1 MNSKKFFCVEIQ
13 SDYEF
18 EEQFFSFLNKFEHLG
33 IWEKNEKNLNI
44 YFSHE
49 PTLFVKRIKN
59 IYNSYR
65 VSYFKYEDR
74 NWVLEYQK
82 KLKPIKVG
90 KKFII
95 YHFSEKEK
103 VKNCK
108 FKGREIIKLIP
119 GLAFGTGEHFTTA
132 SCIEILEK
140 ITPFPSSVIDIGTG
154 SGILAI
160 TAFKLGAKK
169 IFCFDNDFD
178 ACKVAKET
186 FALNGMK
193 INIACSTIEAFKKNF
208 DLVIANILYETILE
222 ISDKIEELCSKNGKM
237 LLSGIR
243 SEKEEIL
250 VKLFED
256 KRFFLIEALRDE
268 NWSTLL
274 FSRKTIR

>member
-1 MNSKKFFCVEIQ
+1 MNSKKFFCVEIK
-13 SDYEF
+13 SDSEF
-18 EEQFFSFLNKFEHLG
+18 EEKIFSFLNEFEHLG

-44 YFSHE
+44 YFSYE
-49 PTLFVKRIKN
+49 PKLFVKKIKN
-59 IYNSYR
+59 LYKSYKI
-65 VSYFKYEDR
+65 SYFEYKDR

-90 KKFII
+90 KKFVI
-95 YHFSEKEK
+95 YHFSEKDK
-103 VKNCK
+103 VKNYK
-108 FKGREIIKLIP
+108 PKRREIIKLIP

-140 ITPFPSSVIDIGTG
+140 IIPFPSSIIDIGTG

-160 TAFKLGAKK
+160 TAFKLGAKN
-169 IFCFDNDFD
+169 ISCLDNDFD
-178 ACKVAKET
+178 ACRVAKES
-186 FALNGMK
+186 FILNSLK
-193 INIACSTIEAFKKNF
+193 INIACSTADAFKGEY
-208 DLVIANILYETILE
+208 DLVIANILYETIVE
-222 ISDKIEELCSKNGKM
+222 ISDRIDGLCSKNGKI